1 MATVTPP
8 TAPVNTD
15 EGACLLLGIRAD
27 DGLADPEVRR
37 LGPFWQVVFEG
48 PGGGPVV
55 LYDGDGREAQNV
67 WARACRWQC
76 PGGAL
81 SLVAPSGTILASRRL
96 R

>member
-1 MATVTPP
+1 MATLTPP
-8 TAPVNTD
+8 LVPVYTD
-15 EGACLLLGIRAD
+15 EGKRLQLGIPAY
-27 DGLADPEVRR
+27 DGLANRQVRG

-48 PGGGPVV
+48 PCARPVV

-76 PGGAL
+76 PGGVL
-81 SLVAPSGTILASRRL
+81 SLVTPRGTTVASRRL